1 MTENLCPPLRQ
12 SLRLAALAFSL
23 TTLGAL
29 SGQAW
34 AKSCKLVAQQKSPCA
49 VLPADR
55 AATALGLPASA
66 LKVHDNVRIMSSSP
80 HLTSCIYS
88 PDSGGEVRIGQFARI
103 SAAQFEQRY
112 RPQSESEIAA
122 GMPAGKALAE
132 KAVGGPLTAGQ
143 QATGQAGAAAIV
155 RGMQY
160 ENVPGLG
167 DRARVMYSGGGNNAH
182 LVTQV
187 GEEIFFV
194 QANLS
199 KGTRQSNLAQARKVA
214 EAVIA
219 GCR

>member
-1 MTENLCPPLRQ
+1 MNKTSCIPRPALI
-12 SLRLAALAFSL
+12 ALAFSL
-23 TTLGAL
+23 ATLVAPGAL
-29 SGQAW
+29 W
-34 AKSCKLVAQQKSPCA
+34 AKSCKLLAQQKTPCA
-49 VLPADR
+49 VLPAER
-55 AATALGLPASA
+55 AAAALGVAPAS
-66 LKVHDNVRIMSSSP
+66 LKVEDNVRIMGFSP
-80 HLTSCIYS
+80 TLTSCIYS
-88 PDSGGEVRIGQFARI
+88 IASGGEVRVGQFARI

-160 ENVPGLG
+160 ENVTGLG

-199 KGTRQSNLAQARKVA
+199 KGTRQANLAQARKVA